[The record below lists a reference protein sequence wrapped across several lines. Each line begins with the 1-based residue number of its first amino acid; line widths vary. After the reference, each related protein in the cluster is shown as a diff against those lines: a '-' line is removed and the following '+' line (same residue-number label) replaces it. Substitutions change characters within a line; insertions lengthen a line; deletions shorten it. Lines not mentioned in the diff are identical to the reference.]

1 MIAFGNEAVS
11 SQKEG
16 FICLKMYIQG
26 HNREPCMQASNVSFR
41 KKSIRSDQED
51 WVPGLLLVIRAV
63 ARTVDIHVI
72 VLFGNYK
79 QETNLDFE
87 S

>member
-26 HNREPCMQASNVSFR
+26 HNRE
-41 KKSIRSDQED
+41 KSIRSDQED
-51 WVPGLLLVIRAV
+51 WVPGLLLAIRAV